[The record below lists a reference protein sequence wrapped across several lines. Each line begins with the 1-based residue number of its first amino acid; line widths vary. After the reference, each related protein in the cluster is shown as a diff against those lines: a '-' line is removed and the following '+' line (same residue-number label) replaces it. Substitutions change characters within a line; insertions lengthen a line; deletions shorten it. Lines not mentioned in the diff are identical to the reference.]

1 MADDA
6 TVKQEAGSLPIKMDV
21 DADEGGGLAS
31 IPAIGAGGGHDDD
44 IYEDEAGDLEF
55 YDATQLGDPFGN
67 MYLVRVPP
75 YVWEAWDKLD
85 DDAEIEVATVRQW
98 TEVDSKTGEPKY
110 RMRML
115 LRNDLGSHQS
125 IPKEYELDL
134 PMVDTAGKRNAAN
147 SGTGSSG
154 SGGQNTQIK
163 NTFLFSEQDLPGFKA
178 KNKERAQAAAA
189 GIPAH
194 LLRAKNNDK
203 VEKPQHHGG
212 RHHYRR
218 QPRQEFFRKAIPKK
232 TTVAGRVRHELNC
245 APVKNP
251 ESDIILNERARAAMI
266 PKAQVKF
273 GDASKPEFRII
284 GSGGIASQFHATD
297 FIKTAQPPPKV
308 KKVETKTARMPEND
322 LLDLIFNCFARFR
335 FWSMRALRAEIPQP
349 EIYLRHTL
357 EKVADLHRSGRFAN
371 NWELKAENRKDGSA
385 TAEVKASEYVAET
398 AETDTDGEDEDIKLE
413 DVVVPTA

>member
-1 MADDA
+1 MADNA
-6 TVKQEAGSLPIKMDV
+6 AVKQEASLPVKMDV
-21 DADEGGGLAS
+21 DGEDSDLAS
-31 IPAIGAGGGHDDD
+31 IPMVGAGDDD
-44 IYEDEAGDLEF
+44 IYEDAGDLEF
-55 YDATQLGDPFGN
+55 FDATLPGNPFGN

-85 DDAEIEVATVRQW
+85 DDAEIQVATLRQW
-98 TEVDSKTGEPKY
+98 TELTKTGKVEY

-115 LRNDLGSHQS
+115 LRNDLGSHQN

-134 PMVDTAGKRNAAN
+134 PMVDTGPAGGPKSKAQKAGAA
-147 SGTGSSG
+147 
-154 SGGQNTQIK
+154 QNTQIK
-163 NTFLFSEQDLPGFKA
+163 NTFIFSEQDLPGFKA
-178 KNKERAQAAAA
+178 KNLERAKAAAA

-194 LLRAKNNDK
+194 LLRKNDR
-203 VEKPQHHGG
+203 VEKPAQTGG
-212 RHHYRR
+212 NRYHHYRR

-232 TTVAGRVRHELNC
+232 TTVSGRVRHELNC
-245 APVKNP
+245 APVKNV
-251 ESDIILNERARAAMI
+251 ESDMILNERARAAMI

-284 GSGGIASQFHATD
+284 GSGGIASQNYAND
-297 FIKTAQPPPKV
+297 FIKTAPAPPKV
-308 KKVETKTARMPEND
+308 KKVEAKTARMPEND

-371 NWELKAENRKDGSA
+371 NWELKSENRKDGSA
-385 TAEVKASEYVAET
+385 TAEVKASEFVAET
-398 AETDTDGEDEDIKLE
+398 ADTDTDGEDEDIKLE
-413 DVVVPTA
+413 DVVPPTA

>member
-6 TVKQEAGSLPIKMDV
+6 TVKQEVSSLPIKMDV
-21 DADEGGGLAS
+21 DADDGGLAS
-31 IPAIGAGGGHDDD
+31 IPAIGGGEDD
-44 IYEDEAGDLEF
+44 IYEDAGDLEF
-55 YDATQLGDPFGN
+55 YDATQPGDPFGN

-85 DDAEIEVATVRQW
+85 DDAEIEIATVRQW
-98 TEVDSKTGEPKY
+98 TEVDKKTGEPRY

-115 LRNDLGSHQS
+115 LRSDLGSHQA

-134 PMVDTAGKRNAAN
+134 PMVDTAGNRNAAG
-147 SGTGSSG
+147 SGTGG
-154 SGGQNTQIK
+154 AQNTQIK
-163 NTFLFSEQDLPGFKA
+163 NTYLFSEQDLPGFKA

-194 LLRAKNNDK
+194 LLRQKNNDR
-203 VEKPQHHGG
+203 VEKPGGQPNQNHGG

-218 QPRQEFFRKAIPKK
+218 HQPRQEFFRKAIPKK

-245 APVKNP
+245 APVKNA
-251 ESDIILNERARAAMI
+251 ESDLILNERARAAMI

-284 GSGGIASQFHATD
+284 GSGGIASQNYATD

-308 KKVETKTARMPEND
+308 KKVEAKTARMPEND

-398 AETDTDGEDEDIKLE
+398 ADTDTDGEEEDIKLE
-413 DVVVPTA
+413 DVVPPTA

>member
-31 IPAIGAGGGHDDD
+31 IPAVGTGGGHEDD
-44 IYEDEAGDLEF
+44 IYEDAGDLEF
-55 YDATQLGDPFGN
+55 FDATQPGNPFGN

-98 TEVDSKTGEPKY
+98 TEVDNKTGEPKY

-115 LRNDLGSHQS
+115 LRNDLASHQS

-147 SGTGSSG
+147 SG
-154 SGGQNTQIK
+154 SGGGAQNTQIK

-178 KNKERAQAAAA
+178 KNKERAQMAAA

-203 VEKPQHHGG
+203 VEKPPQHHGG

-245 APVKNP
+245 APVKNV
-251 ESDIILNERARAAMI
+251 ESDMILNERARAAMI

-398 AETDTDGEDEDIKLE
+398 ADTDTDGEEEDIKLE
-413 DVVVPTA
+413 DVVPPTA

>member
-1 MADDA
+1 MADDP
-6 TVKQEAGSLPIKMDV
+6 TVKQEAGLPIKMDV
-21 DADEGGGLAS
+21 DGEEPGLAS
-31 IPAIGAGGGHDDD
+31 IPMAGEDD
-44 IYEDEAGDLEF
+44 IYEDAGDLEF
-55 YDATQLGDPFGN
+55 FDATQPGNPFGN

-85 DDAEIEVATVRQW
+85 DDAEIQVATLRQW
-98 TEVDSKTGEPKY
+98 TELTKTGEAKY

-115 LRNDLGSHQS
+115 LRNDLGNHQN
-125 IPKEYELDL
+125 IPKEYELEL
-134 PMVDTAGKRNAAN
+134 PMVDTGAGGAQKAQA
-147 SGTGSSG
+147 ST
-154 SGGQNTQIK
+154 QNTQIK
-163 NTFLFSEQDLPGFKA
+163 NTFIFSEQDLPGFKA

-194 LLRAKNNDK
+194 LLRKNDR
-203 VEKPQHHGG
+203 VEKPPQSNN
-212 RHHYRR
+212 RYHYRR

-232 TTVAGRVRHELNC
+232 TTVSGRVRHELNC
-245 APVKNP
+245 APVKNA
-251 ESDIILNERARAAMI
+251 ESDMILNERARAAMI

-284 GSGGIASQFHATD
+284 GSGGIASQNYAND

-371 NWELKAENRKDGSA
+371 NWELKSENRKDGSA
-385 TAEVKASEYVAET
+385 TAEVKASEFVAET
-398 AETDTDGEDEDIKLE
+398 ADTDTDGEEEDVKLE
-413 DVVVPTA
+413 DVVPPAA